1 MSISFGNSTEV
12 FIFIILCSVYVCS
25 ILWIYGDAATRDMG
39 IKGTILP
46 LIFVIAAAL
55 ALTKGMMVAART
67 LATTAIDLLSN
78 SVLIEDAREELIQR
92 RGVDFQYRSLLG
104 ERPPPLDFRL

>member
-1 MSISFGNSTEV
+1 MSISFTNSTEV

-39 IKGTILP
+39 IKGAILP

-55 ALTKGMMVAART
+55 ALTKGIL
-67 LATTAIDLLSN
+67 LALLAWPIGY
-78 SVLIEDAREELIQR
+78 VVWFIL
-92 RGVDFQYRSLLG
+92 
-104 ERPPPLDFRL
+104 RPATSHVITE

>member
-1 MSISFGNSTEV
+1 MSFTFSNSTEV

-39 IKGTILP
+39 IKGAILP

-55 ALTKGMMVAART
+55 ALTKGMT
-67 LATTAIDLLSN
+67 W
-78 SVLIEDAREELIQR
+78 
-92 RGVDFQYRSLLG
+92 SLLAWPVG
-104 ERPPPLDFRL
+104 FVVWFIFRPKTAHTIVE

>member
-1 MSISFGNSTEV
+1 MPISFSNSTEV

-39 IKGTILP
+39 IKGAILP

-55 ALTKGMMVAART
+55 ALTKGLF
-67 LATTAIDLLSN
+67 LALLAWPIGYIAWFVLRPATAHVIT
-78 SVLIEDAREELIQR
+78 E
-92 RGVDFQYRSLLG
+92 
-104 ERPPPLDFRL
+104 

>member
-1 MSISFGNSTEV
+1 VSISFGNSTEV

-55 ALTKGMMVAART
+55 ALTKGMMMALIAWPVGYIAWFALRPKSSH
-67 LATTAIDLLSN
+67 AI
-78 SVLIEDAREELIQR
+78 VE
-92 RGVDFQYRSLLG
+92 
-104 ERPPPLDFRL
+104 